1 MNPIIFLSLGPGDPD
16 LLTVKAV
23 KTLKAADVIMVPATG
38 SRSRAADIIRE
49 WCDKSRLTVYELPML
64 KDRQAVSAVYDRIY
78 ADCVSLYHKGR
89 RVVVAV
95 EGDVS
100 IYASIHYVM
109 DRLQAAG
116 IPTEQS
122 PGIPSFIAA
131 AAEAGL
137 SLVSQQQR
145 LIVLP
150 GNVGH
155 TEDQASTDNIS
166 VQMLR
171 QLLESHHVVVIMKL
185 SQCQDAVKEFLRQ
198 NEAAVCHYFE
208 NIGTPEAFHTSD
220 HQEIISL
227 CMPYFSLCVLSNG
240 ISTEM

>member
-137 SLVSQQQR
+137 SLVSQQQQ
-145 LIVLP
+145 LTILP
-150 GNVGH
+150 G
-155 TEDQASTDNIS
+155 DADAK
-166 VQMLR
+166 MLH
-171 QLLESHHVVVIMKL
+171 QLLSSNHVVVVMKL
-185 SQCQDAVKEFLRQ
+185 SQCQEAVKEFLRRNPQ
-198 NEAAVCHYFE
+198 TVCHYFE
-208 NIGTPEAFHTSD
+208 NVDTPEAYHTTL
-220 HQEIISL
+220 HEEIISRHI
-227 CMPYFSLCVLSNG
+227 PYFSLC
-240 ISTEM
+240 IIYPA